1 MGGSVTAIRL
11 GAASWILAKAN
22 IQLQLVASVSLD
34 SHGLPLSDQRDLL
47 TKDVWMHMGHDFH
60 FSFHISFDSVSSM
73 FGMPTENALTD
84 FIASVLTQ
92 APVGP
97 VRRNTN
103 TANRRCSSSSGRSYA
118 LLRPFLHRDLRSTT
132 SEPTT
137 GT

>member
-22 IQLQLVASVSLD
+22 IQLQLAASASLD

-60 FSFHISFDSVSSM
+60 FYLRISFDSMSSM
-73 FGMPTENALTD
+73 FGKPTENALTD
-84 FIASVLTQ
+84 FIASILTQ

-97 VRRNTN
+97 CQTEREH
-103 TANRRCSSSSGRSYA
+103 C
-118 LLRPFLHRDLRSTT
+118 
-132 SEPTT
+132 
-137 GT
+137 